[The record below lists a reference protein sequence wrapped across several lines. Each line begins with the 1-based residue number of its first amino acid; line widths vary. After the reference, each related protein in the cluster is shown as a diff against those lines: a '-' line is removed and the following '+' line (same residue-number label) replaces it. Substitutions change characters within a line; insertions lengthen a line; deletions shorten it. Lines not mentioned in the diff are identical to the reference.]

1 MRKYIL
7 PLVSLLC
14 GALFTVASAQSVW
27 QLFTTSNSGL
37 PSNSIRDIHFGSGMA
52 FLATGDGV
60 AVTDLVTFTV
70 YDTSNSG
77 LPTNDILT
85 VVPSASGMVIGTAGE
100 GLVLFDNG
108 NWLVRN
114 TQNSA
119 LPDDHVKALLIE
131 DTLLWIGTTG
141 GIARYNGISWKIFD
155 TGNSIL
161 WSNNV
166 NCIGKGENGLKY
178 VGMLNGGLATIQYD
192 TVVAL
197 YVAQNS
203 SIQDNSVTGIVFDSS
218 GMGWMSFPS
227 NGFQQSQPAPG
238 LWFHTANSQIPTD
251 GLEDIAIAPD
261 QALWFATQSTGIF
274 CFKNGV
280 VQVFDVNNSLL
291 PVNAVTCLNVDSLG
305 RVWIGTENNGLIVLD
320 PQLLHMEML
329 YPQTTLH
336 IFPNPSAGSFHI
348 VADAQQEFMV
358 HITGISGHEIR
369 QVPVNG
375 ETIVSGL
382 PPGIYLVS
390 SGRFTAKVIVTA
402 SH

>member
-7 PLVSLLC
+7 PTISLLF
-14 GALFTVASAQSVW
+14 GMLFAKVSAQSAW

-37 PSNSIRDIHFGSGMA
+37 PSNSIRDINFGNGLA
-52 FLATGDGV
+52 YLATGEGV
-60 AVTDLVTFTV
+60 AVTDLAVFTV
-70 YDTSNSG
+70 YDTTNSG
-77 LPTNDILT
+77 LPTQHILT
-85 VVPSASGMVIGTAGE
+85 VIPSASGMLIGTAGE

-108 NWLVRN
+108 SWVVRN

-119 LPDDHVKALLIE
+119 LPDNHVKALLLE

-141 GIARYNGISWKIFD
+141 GLARYNGTTWKIFD

-166 NCIGKGENGLKY
+166 NCIGIGETGLKY

-192 TVVAL
+192 TIVSL

-203 SIQDNSVTGIVFDSS
+203 SIQDNSVTGIVFDTS

-261 QALWFATQSTGIF
+261 QSLWFATQSTGIF
-274 CFKNGV
+274 RFVNGM
-280 VQVFDVNNSLL
+280 VQVFDMNNSPL
-291 PVNAVTCLNVDSLG
+291 PVNAITCLNVDSLG
-305 RVWIGTENNGLIVLD
+305 RVWIGTENDGLVILD
-320 PQLLHMEML
+320 PQLLHQEML
-329 YPQTTLH
+329 QASSALRV
-336 IFPNPSAGSFHI
+336 FPNPSDGNFHI
-348 VADAQQEFMV
+348 ASGTNQQLIVSITDIAGRETRRVQVNGDTF
-358 HITGISGHEIR
+358 ITGLS
-369 QVPVNG
+369 
-375 ETIVSGL
+375 
-382 PPGIYLVS
+382 PGMYLVS
-390 SGRFTAKVIVTA
+390 SGHFSTKIIVSA
-402 SH
+402 AY